1 MVVPCGSCS
10 PTRRGSA
17 GSTARG
23 HAGRRQ
29 TRGRFPTRS
38 RVHLSVRCGLPQ
50 GRGVRLF
57 GHADVEHGML
67 PGFPRLPFTKI
78 RPVPYSSGSR
88 RGSRPPVSRPRAPR
102 QHLAAIPSALLAGA
116 QPEGKC
122 LARNPRED
130 FKNYALKSIDA
141 VRAKLE
147 QAILYLEHNP
157 DIVKSITGFPYIIKS
172 L

>member
-23 HAGRRQ
+23 HAGRR
-29 TRGRFPTRS
+29 PRS
-38 RVHLSVRCGLPQ
+38 DPRSLPNSFASTSICTVDCLSRKFARSHILLVLDGAPNHRCRDLVLPDNISL
-50 GRGVRLF
+50 LF
-57 GHADVEHGML
+57 L
-67 PGFPRLPFTKI
+67 P
-78 RPVPYSSGSR
+78 PYS
-88 RGSRPPVSRPRAPR
+88 
-102 QHLAAIPSALLAGA
+102 
-116 QPEGKC
+116 PE
-122 LARNPRED
+122 LNPKENVWHEIREKI